1 MRGIYIYMVSA
12 ALATSLSAKAQYAWQ
27 EDENTGKLD
36 LTHNITYM
44 IESQGSVSD
53 GKTPLWL
60 NANKYGLSSL
70 DEMVMPEW
78 LWCDL
83 CKQILLIVGLLAM
96 AWMLPYQ

>member
-36 LTHNITYM
+36 LTHNITNM
-44 IESQGSVSD
+44 VLVRLM
-53 GKTPLWL
+53 KR
-60 NANKYGLSSL
+60 
-70 DEMVMPEW
+70 MVMQEW

-83 CKQILLIVGLLAM
+83 CKLILLIVGLLAM
-96 AWMLPYQ
+96 AWMLPYL